1 MGARTATP
9 PEGRRQLATPPR
21 VFRVNLIRRDGSG
34 RFLWLGYGDNV
45 RVLKWIV
52 DRIHGKGTLE
62 IGKLADVAVLDKD
75 AAPDVRAALVIVGG
89 EVVLAT

>member
-1 MGARTATP
+1 VGARTATP
-9 PEGRRQLATPPR
+9 PGAAARSRPPR

-34 RFLWLGYGDNV
+34 RFLWLRYGDNV

-52 DRIHGKGTLE
+52 DLIHGKSTLE

-75 AAPDVRAALVIVGG
+75 AAPEVRADLVIAAG